1 MSTDYAR
8 RGRAGKERGG
18 DTEGS
23 TDSLSKKIRSMGLI
37 YTKCLKSQTL
47 AAKKAILGESSRCL
61 PEVAAPV
68 CKLAA
73 GVVVEAV
80 AEAALT

>member
-1 MSTDYAR
+1 MV
-8 RGRAGKERGG
+8 
-18 DTEGS
+18 
-23 TDSLSKKIRSMGLI
+23 LV

-47 AAKKAILGESSRCL
+47 AAKKAMLGESSRCL

-73 GVVVEAV
+73 GVVEEAV